1 MTIGQCLGDR
11 RRKGI
16 KPERAI
22 VLPWDRQVLGELN
35 HLFFFTY
42 EIRNIPFN
50 IQFNISI
57 ILLELCKSDYFFSPK
72 SGKIIYLCENLNQ
85 KY

>member
-16 KPERAI
+16 KSERAI

-57 ILLELCKSDYFFSPK
+57 ILLELCKSDYLFSPK
-72 SGKIIYLCENLNQ
+72 SGKIIY
-85 KY
+85 

>member
-22 VLPWDRQVLGELN
+22 VLPWDRQGLGELN

-72 SGKIIYLCENLNQ
+72 SGKIIY
-85 KY
+85 

>member
-72 SGKIIYLCENLNQ
+72 SGKIIY
-85 KY
+85 

>member
-42 EIRNIPFN
+42 EIRNILFN

-72 SGKIIYLCENLNQ
+72 SGKIIY
-85 KY
+85 

>member
-1 MTIGQCLGDR
+1 MTIGLCVGDH

-16 KPERAI
+16 NKHERAI

-50 IQFNISI
+50 IQFYISI
-57 ILLELCKSDYFFSPK
+57 ILLEFC
-72 SGKIIYLCENLNQ
+72 
-85 KY
+85 